1 MYKKRDQL
9 LQQYQQTNKDLQ
21 TLKAKTVKTNDDI
34 ENIENLEFQNN
45 INLNDLEQTKNG
57 LNKVEITYEVIQN
70 EKIEKDKYRTA
81 LLNVIKGDRVNSTQY
96 QVDKNIVSQKYIFT
110 LIKTITKLDGTKQE
124 ITINSPSQIDKIVRE
139 YYS

>member
-45 INLNDLEQTKNG
+45 INLNDLEQTKNE

-70 EKIEKDKYRTA
+70 EKIEKNKYRTA
-81 LLNVIKGDRVNSTQY
+81 
-96 QVDKNIVSQKYIFT
+96 
-110 LIKTITKLDGTKQE
+110 
-124 ITINSPSQIDKIVRE
+124 
-139 YYS
+139 